1 MRGVRLQPDAG
12 GGSGGG
18 SGSLSSWE
26 KAGRS
31 APRSSAPRKKRRWG
45 RIILITSGV
54 VAVLLAIVVALAPTI
69 ASSMAPKRI
78 EDAAAA
84 QLQGKVKV
92 GAVSVGWF
100 SATSVGPVEIID
112 PDGKTAAKLTVKTP
126 TTLWTIVSQRWWSM
140 KNLDAGV
147 VELSGAL
154 DLVRDEKTGKTNLQR
169 ALEPRAQ
176 AVSGKPNAKDTA
188 PGAKSGA
195 GIQTVKAVLKLN
207 ALDATVRDRGLDGKL
222 SPELGVKGLA
232 GETKIDYAASPM
244 TLNVVSAL
252 AGTSVGG
259 NGPADTIKLALDA
272 SVKPKQ
278 AGGSGLTA
286 IDSVQ
291 VKLDV
296 SNAPINLIDAI
307 AGQGGALVQGIGPRA
322 EIKLNAGGT
331 PKNASVK
338 LAMNAERARADLD
351 LLLKDNVLSAQ
362 ASAPAS
368 GGAGGG
374 GGGGGEAGKSNT
386 ITLQSTEFLAS
397 VPQLREVLAKA
408 GAQIKVSS
416 APGVQITIENLKW
429 PVPAALVDGGDAKGA
444 LAKAD
449 FRAHGLDV
457 RVQVGAM
464 QGQIALPTG
473 GGGGAPNATAPA
485 NWRAFGVAPMVLE
498 IRAADLSQPVM
509 ISGGTKAT
517 IDGSPAGD
525 ITINARAEGL
535 LTAAGNLRALTGAG
549 LADTVNASVQ
559 VKGMS
564 TALVQPI
571 VAGADLAIDL
581 NQDVGPTLDMML
593 DARADVRQGGGG
605 GGGGGGQAADAM
617 PPIEA
622 KLNITSANIRA
633 DATGRLVDRVITTT
647 GEGVVIQVQRGAPM
661 AARMMS
667 KPGEVAPIALSGN
680 GGVRVTMSEVVAPLD
695 KMKGAK
701 ALGALKAKARVEVS
715 DLGVLPSAGGSD
727 VASAAVAA
735 AQQPVRIDRGVVN
748 LTLDGASP
756 PRVELSSQM
765 AHEGQAFEL
774 TGQMTLDGIVGGKMP
789 APTDGAAKIIALKP
803 TGRVDLKGL
812 PRSVLNLLPATS
824 GYGTT
829 AIAGVDMP
837 AQINRAIRESIGAS
851 ATMSVVLQPKDD
863 GLVITSEISTA
874 AGGVRGGT
882 SATLSAGGVKAETL
896 ELVAGMD
903 PRVVNPVLAS
913 AGGGGGGGAPIQLAQ
928 RFAMTLK
935 AKEPIVVPFKPG
947 TMSPDFAKAGNA
959 AIALTTDNDIGID
972 NVPTGADERGNPR
985 TVGVRVRG
993 FRAEVMAPL
1002 SGLDASLRESKR
1014 ASMTFAL
1021 AAFRAADSA
1030 PIADVSGSAS
1040 GTMSGKEPEA
1050 TVKLAGVEC
1059 AVVDGLIGQPG
1070 MVSGALGERADVNL
1084 KITPQGGGTTRLTA
1098 DIAAPRLTDAKF
1110 ELVQEPTRMAL
1121 SRATTM
1127 TWRPDPAFVNRYAFK
1142 GDQGSAGG
1150 PVVSPRGGGGGG
1162 GGIDNAVR
1170 DLVKT
1175 VTGEGQQSAPAAVGG
1190 APMTITQIAPITITL
1205 SKLVL
1210 SSGVGEGPLKPG
1222 VFDVDASVNLPQV
1235 GITTQSRGGAPTV
1248 LGLESTQVSV
1258 RHQAGAGGAGGEI
1271 VANLGIARITGNA
1284 GAAEKRST
1292 ANVRIANF
1300 ADAMG
1305 KPTPQAMVLN
1315 LDADLTSFPT
1325 PIIDQLANQKG
1336 ILAELLGPTVN
1347 VQATG
1352 RNVTLGAGGGAANA
1366 AGTLEFKANSPRAR
1380 AEVKGEIRQGTFVQ
1394 TGPITAELLEIRPE
1408 FIRMLQGSL
1417 PIVDSV
1423 TKSPTDAPAIS
1434 LGKDVSVPLDG
1445 DVSKINGVLTID
1457 PGVAR
1462 FTTNNFIGSL
1472 LKKVGG
1478 QSAAEFGRKLEPF
1491 TVRAVNGVLTYDQ
1504 FTLPLGEFDLK
1515 TRGTV
1520 DLVRRQ
1526 IDVITYVPLLGLS
1539 DIAAGSLNTG
1549 LAGRLGVLDQATP
1562 VPIVT
1567 RGSLDNPKT
1576 EIDLGLF
1583 VKERGDQLLK
1593 QPEKIIN
1600 DVIGDLLKPK
1610 NPPKK

>member
-1 MRGVRLQPDAG
+1 MRGVRLHPEAG
-12 GGSGGG
+12 GGGGG
-18 SGSLSSWE
+18 ESGNLSSWD

-31 APRSSAPRKKRRWG
+31 APRGGAPRKKRRWG
-45 RIILITSGV
+45 RIILIAAGV
-54 VAVLLAIVVALAPTI
+54 LVVLLAIVVALAPTI
-69 ASSMAPKRI
+69 ASGMAPKRI
-78 EDAAAA
+78 EEAAAA

-100 SATSVGPVEIID
+100 GATSVGPVEIID
-112 PDGKTAAKLTVKTP
+112 PEGKTAAKLTVKTP
-126 TTLWTIVSQRWWSM
+126 TTLWTIVNQRWWSM

-169 ALEPRAQ
+169 ALEPRVA
-176 AVSGKPNAKDTA
+176 AGGKSDGKGTA
-188 PGAKSGA
+188 PASKSGE

-207 ALDATVRDRGLDGKL
+207 ALDATVRDRGVDGKL

-232 GETKIDYAASPM
+232 GETKVDFAASPM

-252 AGTSVGG
+252 TGTSVGG
-259 NGPADTIKLALDA
+259 SGPADTIKLALDA

-278 AGGSGLTA
+278 AAIGAGGSGLAA

-291 VKLDV
+291 VKLEV
-296 SNAPINLIDAI
+296 TNAPMNLIDAI
-307 AGQGGALVQGIGPRA
+307 IGQGGALVQGIGPRA
-322 EIKLNAGGT
+322 DVKINAGGT
-331 PKNASVK
+331 PKNASVN
-338 LAMNAERARADLD
+338 LVMMAERARADLD
-351 LLLKDNVLSAQ
+351 LVLKDNVLSAQ
-362 ASAPAS
+362 AGAPANGTGGAS
-368 GGAGGG
+368 GAGGG
-374 GGGGGEAGKSNT
+374 AGAVSNT

-397 VPQLREVLAKA
+397 VPQLREILEKA

-416 APGVQITIENLKW
+416 APGVQITIENLRW
-429 PVPAALVDGGDAKGA
+429 PVPAALVDGGDAKAAMG
-444 LAKAD
+444 KAD
-449 FRAHGLDV
+449 FRAHGLDL

-464 QGQIALPTG
+464 QGQIALPS
-473 GGGGAPNATAPA
+473 GGGAPSGNAGTS
-485 NWRAFGVAPMVLE
+485 WRAFGVSPMVLE
-498 IRAADLSQPVM
+498 IRAADLAQPVT

-535 LTAAGNLRALTGAG
+535 LTAGGNLRALAGAG
-549 LADTVNASVQ
+549 LADTVNSSVQ
-559 VKGMS
+559 VRGMS

-571 VAGADLAIDL
+571 VAGAGLPIDL
-581 NQDVGPTLDMML
+581 NTDVGPTLDMML
-593 DARADVRQGGGG
+593 DARADVRGGGG
-605 GGGGGGQAADAM
+605 GGNPGGADAM
-617 PPIEA
+617 PPIDA
-622 KLNITSANIRA
+622 MLNITSANIRA

-661 AARMMS
+661 AARMLS
-667 KPGEVAPIALSGN
+667 RPGEVSAIVLSGN
-680 GGVRVTMSEVVAPLD
+680 GGLRVTMSEVIAPLD
-695 KMKGAK
+695 KMKGAE
-701 ALGALKAKARVEVS
+701 ALGALKAKARVEIT
-715 DLGVLPSAGGSD
+715 DLGVLPSVGVPQGT
-727 VASAAVAA
+727 ASAVV
-735 AQQPVRIDRGVVN
+735 QQPVRIDRGVANV
-748 LTLDGASP
+748 TLDGANP

-765 AHEGQAFEL
+765 AHENQPFEL
-774 TGQMTLDGIVGGKMP
+774 SGQMTLDGIVGGKMP
-789 APTDGAAKIIALKP
+789 ASADGAAKIIAFKP

-829 AIAGVDMP
+829 ALAGADMP
-837 AQINRAIRESIGAS
+837 AQISRAIRESIGAS
-851 ATMSVVLQPKDD
+851 ATMSVVLQPKGD
-863 GLVITSEISTA
+863 GLAMTSEVTTA

-882 SATLSAGGVKAETL
+882 SATLSASGIKAETL
-896 ELVAGMD
+896 ELIAGMD

-913 AGGGGGGGAPIQLAQ
+913 AGGSGAGAAPIQIAQ
-928 RFAMTLK
+928 RFALTLK
-935 AKEPIVVPFKPG
+935 STQAIVVPFKPG

-959 AIALTTDNDIGID
+959 TIALTTDNDIGID

-993 FRAEVMAPL
+993 LRAEVMAPL
-1002 SGLDASLRESKR
+1002 SGLDESLRESKR
-1014 ASMTFAL
+1014 ANVTFAGG
-1021 AAFRAADSA
+1021 AFRAADNA
-1030 PIADVSGSAS
+1030 PIAEVSGSAS
-1040 GTMSGKEPEA
+1040 AAMNGAQPEA
-1050 TVKLAGVEC
+1050 SVKLAGVEC

-1084 KITPQGGGTTRLTA
+1084 KVSPQGETTRVSA
-1098 DIAAPRLTDAKF
+1098 EIAAPRLTDAKF
-1110 ELVQEPTRMAL
+1110 ELVQEPTRITL

-1142 GDQGSAGG
+1142 GGQGTSA
-1150 PVVSPRGGGGGG
+1150 
-1162 GGIDNAVR
+1162 
-1170 DLVKT
+1170 
-1175 VTGEGQQSAPAAVGG
+1175 APAGT
-1190 APMTITQIAPITITL
+1190 PMTITQVAPITIGL
-1205 SKLVL
+1205 NKLVL
-1210 SSGVGEGPLKPG
+1210 SSGPGEGPLKAG
-1222 VFDVDASVNLPQV
+1222 VFDLDASVNLPQI
-1235 GITTQSRGGAPTV
+1235 GITTQSRGGAPTT
-1248 LGLESTQVSV
+1248 LGLESTQLSV
-1258 RHQAGAGGAGGEI
+1258 RHQPGAGGGGGEI
-1271 VANLGIARITGNA
+1271 VGNLGIARITGNG
-1284 GAAEKRST
+1284 GAAEKRSS
-1292 ANVRIANF
+1292 ANVRVANF
-1300 ADAMG
+1300 ADAVG
-1305 KPTPQAMVLN
+1305 KPTPNAMVLN

-1325 PIIDQLANQKG
+1325 PIVDQFAKQNGL
-1336 ILAELLGPTVN
+1336 LAELLGPTVN
-1347 VQATG
+1347 VQALG
-1352 RNVTLGAGGGAANA
+1352 RNVTLGAGGAGGGGGGGGGAANV
-1366 AGTLEFKANSPRAR
+1366 AGTLEFKASSPRAR
-1380 AEVKGEIRQGTFVQ
+1380 AEVKGDIRQGTFVQ
-1394 TGPITAELLEIRPE
+1394 TGPITAELFEIRPE

-1423 TKSPTDAPAIS
+1423 SKSPTDAPAIS

-1472 LKKVGG
+1472 LKQVGG

-1549 LAGRLGVLDQATP
+1549 LAGKLGVLDKATP

-1576 EIDLGLF
+1576 EIDFGLF

-1593 QPEKIIN
+1593 QPEKLIEN
-1600 DVIGDLLKPK
+1600 VIGDLLKPR